1 MGIKVIHGTAAKEWT
16 GKDDEILVNG
26 KPLWEFI
33 SEMKDPKY
41 KLLKDQVILITRM
54 FDYRVKSF
62 IKNIIMGNGKD
73 KLDFEYYSYRIE
85 FQGRGLP
92 HLHGALWLSRIFLDK
107 YFGLGK
113 TLQESDDTQAIIE
126 HIVTKLISCEIPQPQ
141 PGPDERKL
149 EELKKKV
156 LELQTHKHTGT
167 CTKRG
172 TTCRFDFPRYPSD
185 KILISE
191 PAENKDEWKNLDEE
205 KRKEKLEHYK
215 KILEKV
221 KIALEDE
228 ELDDT
233 QTVKNF
239 LKNLDIKEEEYYKAL
254 ETSQRGRVL
263 VLKRTLKERN
273 VNNYNK
279 EWLTAWVS
287 ISNNDL
293 VRFSQQG
300 LHFIEDVFTY

>member
-1 MGIKVIHGTAAKEWT
+1 MCSCCI
-16 GKDDEILVNG
+16 
-26 KPLWEFI
+26 
-33 SEMKDPKY
+33 
-41 KLLKDQVILITRM
+41 
-54 FDYRVKSF
+54 
-62 IKNIIMGNGKD
+62 
-73 KLDFEYYSYRIE
+73 EYYSYRIE

-92 HLHGALWLSRIFLDK
+92 HLHGALWLSRTFLNK
-107 YFGLGK
+107 YFGEGK

-126 HIVTKLISCEIPQPQ
+126 HIVDKLISCKIPQPQ

-167 CTKRG
+167 CTKRS
-172 TTCRFDFPRYPSD
+172 TTCRFGFPRYPSD

-228 ELDDT
+228 KLDDT

-300 LHFIEDVFTY
+300 LHFIEDVFYLLITERKYGCPTSI